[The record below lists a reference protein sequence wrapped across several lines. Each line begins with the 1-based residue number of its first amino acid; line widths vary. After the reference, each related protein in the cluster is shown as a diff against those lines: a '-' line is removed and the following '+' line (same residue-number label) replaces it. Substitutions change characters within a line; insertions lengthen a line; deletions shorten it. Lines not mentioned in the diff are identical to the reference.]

1 MSATEFIRLTY
12 GSSTLV
18 LAATTDIKGQVV
30 TMEGS
35 NITPV
40 SVSNT
45 SGYKIGINNLINEG
59 DYNAKPKKIRVSV

>member
-1 MSATEFIRLTY
+1 
-12 GSSTLV
+12 
-18 LAATTDIKGQVV
+18 
-30 TMEGS
+30 MEGS

-40 SVSNT
+40 SVPNT